1 MSAWGCREVEARLV
15 EAVDGRLDAAAS
27 VRLHAHIE
35 SCGTCRERAALWR
48 DLTPALRALEP
59 EPPEAM
65 ATRRMQLE
73 IERQL
78 ARAVVSPRRRW
89 RWIWAPAALSLAGA
103 AAAALLWLH
112 RPAPPRGA
120 APNGVAGFATLARLS
135 GTVTVGGRALGPSA
149 TIPVGST
156 LALGDGA
163 EADLAMAR
171 GTEVH
176 LAGSARVTLAGTAA
190 AVTLRLD
197 DGALAAA
204 VAHRLAGE
212 TFAVVTPD
220 ARVEVRGT
228 RFSVVKGREGSSVRV
243 DEGRVFVQFVDGRTR
258 FVSAGESATSFEPA
272 VEPAAPADETAPT
285 LEPATVPDAP
295 AARALTCA
303 GAMRACRET
312 TGAVRASMREGEPGH
327 ALRTL
332 SERGRT
338 TSELEARCG
347 GDDLGACQDELR
359 YLRAE
364 ALNQAGRLDDAIAA
378 YHALDR
384 RSAPPAMRQNALYAA
399 AQIERRRGH
408 DGAARTDYERALD
421 AAPQGALREETL
433 IGAMETAQASADPR
447 RAGALARRY
456 LGEFPNGIG
465 APTARRLVSSPR

>member
-1 MSAWGCREVEARLV
+1 VSAWGCREVEARLV

-35 SCGTCRERAALWR
+35 SCAACRERAALWR
-48 DLTPALRALEP
+48 GLAPALRALEP
-59 EPPEAM
+59 APPEAM
-65 ATRRMQLE
+65 ATRRMQLA

-89 RWIWAPAALSLAGA
+89 RWIWAPSALGLAGA
-103 AAAALLWLH
+103 VAAALLWFH
-112 RPAPPRGA
+112 RPVQPRGA
-120 APNGVAGFATLARLS
+120 TADGRAGFATLARLS
-135 GTVTVGGRALGPSA
+135 GSVTVGGRALQPSA
-149 TIPVGST
+149 TVPVGST

-163 EADLAMAR
+163 EADLAMNR
-171 GTEVH
+171 GTVVRLAGPAH
-176 LAGSARVTLAGTAA
+176 LALAGTAT

-197 DGALAAA
+197 DGALTAA

-243 DEGRVFVQFVDGRTR
+243 DEGRVFVQFADGQTR
-258 FVSAGESATSFEPA
+258 FVSAGESADSFAPA
-272 VEPAAPADETAPT
+272 EQPAAPASEAMTG
-285 LEPATVPDAP
+285 PATVLDAAP
-295 AARALTCA
+295 ARAPTCA

-327 ALRTL
+327 ALRIL
-332 SERGRT
+332 SERGRAA
-338 TSELEARCG
+338 SDLEARCG
-347 GDDLGACQDELR
+347 GDDLAACQDELR
-359 YLRAE
+359 YLHAE

-408 DGAARTDYERALD
+408 EGAARTDYERALE
-421 AAPQGALREETL
+421 AAPHGALREETL
-433 IGAMETAQASADPR
+433 IGAMETAQASGEPR

>member
-1 MSAWGCREVEARLV
+1 MSAWSCREAEARLV

-35 SCGTCRERAALWR
+35 SCAACRERAALWR
-48 DLTPALRALEP
+48 GLTPALRGLEP
-59 EPPEAM
+59 APPAAM
-65 ATRRMQLE
+65 ATRRMQIE

-78 ARAVVSPRRRW
+78 ARAIVSQRPRW
-89 RWIWAPAALSLAGA
+89 RWLWAPAALGLCGA
-103 AAAALLWLH
+103 AAAALLWFH
-112 RPAPPRGA
+112 GAFRPRGA
-120 APNGVAGFATLARLS
+120 EFATLERMT
-135 GTVTVGGRALGPSA
+135 GTITVGGRALGPAA
-149 TIPVGST
+149 TVPAGST
-156 LALGDGA
+156 LALADAA

-171 GTEVH
+171 GTVVH
-176 LAGSARVTLAGTAA
+176 LTGPAHVALGGTAS

-197 DGALAAA
+197 DGVLTAA

-228 RFSVVKGREGSSVRV
+228 RFSVVKGREGSTVRV
-243 DEGRVFVQFVDGRTR
+243 DEGRVFVKFTDGRTR
-258 FVSAGESATSFEPA
+258 FVSAGESVASFEPA
-272 VEPAAPADETAPT
+272 EQPPAPQSETPPA
-285 LEPATVPDAP
+285 LEPATPLEAP
-295 AARALTCA
+295 PGRAPTCA

-327 ALRTL
+327 ALRIL

-347 GDDLGACQDELR
+347 GDDLSACQDELR

-364 ALNQAGRLDDAIAA
+364 ALNQAGRLDDAIGA

-408 DGAARTDYERALD
+408 ENAARTDYERALD
-421 AAPQGALREETL
+421 AAPRGALREETL
-433 IGAMETAQASADPR
+433 IGAMETAQASGDPR

-465 APTARRLVSSPR
+465 APTARRLASSPR

>member
-1 MSAWGCREVEARLV
+1 MSAWGCREARARLV
-15 EAVDGRLDAAAS
+15 DAADGRLDAAAS

-35 SCGTCRERAALWR
+35 SCAACRERAALWR

-59 EPPEAM
+59 EPPAAM
-65 ATRRMQLE
+65 ATRRMQIE
-73 IERQL
+73 VERQL
-78 ARAVVSPRRRW
+78 ARAVTSPRRPW
-89 RWIWAPAALSLAGA
+89 RWIWAPAALGLCGA
-103 AAAALLWLH
+103 AAAALLWVH
-112 RPAPPRGA
+112 RPAEPRGA
-120 APNGVAGFATLARLS
+120 AAGFATVARLT
-135 GTVTVGGRALGPSA
+135 GTVTVGARALGPSA
-149 TIPVGST
+149 TVPAGST

-163 EADLAMAR
+163 EADLAMDR
-171 GTEVH
+171 GTMVH
-176 LAGSARVTLAGTAA
+176 LAGPAHVALVGTAA
-190 AVTLRLD
+190 DVTLRLD
-197 DGALAAA
+197 DGALTAA

-243 DEGRVFVQFVDGRTR
+243 DEGRVFVRFVDGRTR

-272 VEPAAPADETAPT
+272 EQPPAPAPETPPALEPPTVLDAAPARAP
-285 LEPATVPDAP
+285 
-295 AARALTCA
+295 TCA

-312 TGAVRASMREGEPGH
+312 TGAVRASMREGEPGR
-327 ALRTL
+327 ALRLL

-347 GDDLGACQDELR
+347 GDDLSACQDELR

-408 DGAARTDYERALD
+408 DGAARTDYERALE
-421 AAPQGALREETL
+421 AAPRGALREETL
-433 IGAMETAQASADPR
+433 IGAMETAQASGDPR

-465 APTARRLVSSPR
+465 APTARRLASSPR